1 MQNWEF
7 LPLMAAGMGLLFCT
21 LHYFGLMVVK
31 SGTYTGFAAGTPTRF
46 WGEYRYLCGSVSK
59 NFRLSPKHTTL
70 TVRLEVLSGSA
81 SIEVLGP
88 NKATLCTWYACG
100 VLEKQVE
107 CRDFQAFRVRVTSKS
122 FCGKFDISLE

>member
-7 LPLMAAGMGLLFCT
+7 LPLMAAGMGLFFCT

-59 NFRLSPKHTTL
+59 NFQIGRAH
-70 TVRLEVLSGSA
+70 V
-81 SIEVLGP
+81 
-88 NKATLCTWYACG
+88 
-100 VLEKQVE
+100 
-107 CRDFQAFRVRVTSKS
+107 
-122 FCGKFDISLE
+122 